1 MKSFEEF
8 LNEQV
13 QVKTVSIT
21 KKDDDHHHVYSV
33 YDGGKTHKVEF
44 LASSHH
50 NRKELARDIYNIH
63 KARGTLHKM
72 NEEAAQE
79 TLAESI
85 QDEIKAIEAK
95 IEAIHKD
102 GGRVA
107 LNDPLSK
114 RLNQLRALAKTQKK

>member
-13 QVKTVSIT
+13 QVKTASIT
-21 KKDDDHHHVYSV
+21 KK
-33 YDGGKTHKVEF
+33 GAE
-44 LASSHH
+44 
-50 NRKELARDIYNIH
+50 KENLS
-63 KARGTLHKM
+63 
-72 NEEAAQE
+72 
-79 TLAESI
+79 ESI